1 MPSLEPPNS
10 ETLVRP
16 PALCLQPPTPVPS
29 ASPGL
34 AAASPFLS
42 SSSFD
47 HSQTL
52 SVQPQS
58 QQSPRQNSTSGAAR
72 APRQRT
78 VSASECD
85 AARAASLPP
94 DPLRSANNLT
104 ISHNVPGDRSPLPG
118 NSPLFS
124 GSSRHS
130 ISCRPKRHRSLLSLL
145 MRKTVEELQ
154 ATNGPL
160 GFRRSAESGDTAEES
175 TAGTGSSPVAHKSTQ
190 PTAAAAVNGT
200 AGGDHVRRVS
210 PESDFGMGKDQM
222 VETQVV
228 QMD

>member
-10 ETLVRP
+10 ENLVRP

-58 QQSPRQNSTSGAAR
+58 QQRPRQTSTSGAAR

-104 ISHNVPGDRSPLPG
+104 ISPKFPGDRSPLPG

-154 ATNGPL
+154 VTNSPL
-160 GFRRSAESGDTAEES
+160 GFRRSAESGDVDEAAAIGTSPNAA
-175 TAGTGSSPVAHKSTQ
+175 AGSYKSTQ
-190 PTAAAAVNGT
+190 STAAVNGT
-200 AGGDHVRRVS
+200 VGTDHVKRAS
-210 PESDFGMGKDQM
+210 PETDFGMGKLIK
-222 VETQVV
+222 VR
-228 QMD
+228 